1 MMSKDQNT
9 LTLEDVQRI
18 LKEKGITMSVA
29 GCGCCG
35 SPSVEFTCEG
45 ETFSGDDANFHM
57 HEIF

>member
-1 MMSKDQNT
+1 MMTNDQNT

-35 SPSVEFTCEG
+35 SPNVKFTYEN
-45 ETFSGDDANFHM
+45 ETFDGDNANFQM